1 MSKAILITGAAGFI
15 GSHLCEALVS
25 NGQNV
30 VGIDNFDPT
39 YRKELKML
47 NLTNLCS
54 KKNFKFIEEDISNIR
69 NLSNLDEISAVI
81 HLAAKAGVQPSI
93 TNPQSYIHS
102 NISVTNSLLEW
113 MKDKKITKL
122 IFASSSSVYG
132 NTTDIPFRESQNTDI
147 PYSPYAFTKKA
158 CEVMN
163 YAYHSLY
170 NIDIINLRLF
180 TVYGERQRPD
190 LAIHKFTNCIFRDKP
205 IFMYG
210 EGDTARDY
218 TYVSDTIQG
227 IKSALDYINSN
238 SGVYETINLGNNK
251 PVTLSSLINIISEV
265 TNIKPNIIKINKK
278 PGDVDITYADIERA
292 ARLLNYSPKTDLR
305 TGITN
310 FVNWYRKNIL
320 NTYSSC

>member
-25 NGQNV
+25 SGQNV
-30 VGIDNFDPT
+30 IGIDNFDPT
-39 YRKELKML
+39 YCKELKRL
-47 NLTNLCS
+47 NLANLHS
-54 KKNFKFIEEDISNIR
+54 KKNFTFIEEDITNIT
-69 NLSNLDEISAVI
+69 NLSNLGEISVVI

-113 MKDKKITKL
+113 MKDKEITKL

-132 NTTDIPFRESQNTDI
+132 NATEIPFKEFQNTDI
-147 PYSPYAFTKKA
+147 SYSPYAFTKKA

-163 YAYHSLY
+163 YTYHSLY

-190 LAIHKFTNCIFRDKP
+190 LAIHKFTNCIFHNRP
-205 IFMYG
+205 ILMYG

-227 IKSALDYINSN
+227 IKSALEYINSN
-238 SGVYETINLGNNK
+238 TGVYETINLGNSK

-265 TNIKPNIIKINKK
+265 TNIKPNIIRVHKK
-278 PGDVDITYADIERA
+278 PGDVDITYADIEHA
-292 ARLLNYSPKTDLR
+292 TRLLNYSPKTDLK

-310 FVNWYRKNIL
+310 FVKWYCENIL